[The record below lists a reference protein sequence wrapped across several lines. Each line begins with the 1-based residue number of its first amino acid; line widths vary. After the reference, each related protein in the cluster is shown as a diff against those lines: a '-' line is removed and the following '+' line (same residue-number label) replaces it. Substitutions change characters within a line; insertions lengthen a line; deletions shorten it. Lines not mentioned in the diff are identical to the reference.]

1 MHTVEMGRENEKCKT
16 VNQNIRIRISGNA
29 DRILMA
35 VS

>member
-1 MHTVEMGRENEKCKT
+1 MHTVEMGRENE
-16 VNQNIRIRISGNA
+16 NIRKRISGNA